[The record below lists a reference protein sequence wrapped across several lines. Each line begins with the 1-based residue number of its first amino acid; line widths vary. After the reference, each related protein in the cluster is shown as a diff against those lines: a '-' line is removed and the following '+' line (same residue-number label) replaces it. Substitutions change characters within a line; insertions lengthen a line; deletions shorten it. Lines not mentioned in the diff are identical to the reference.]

1 MHARSLPNI
10 IVQTSPKPLS
20 SCDASSTAL
29 SRFQPLIHNAYDVC
43 VSTQAADVCVSTQD
57 QATSSAPKQPVVLET
72 SSSNHPIKGVLLAPL
87 ISPSAAS
94 SWRPP
99 GPCKLTSL
107 LFNPTSWQPPGS
119 CKLTS
124 LRSKSANW
132 QPPEPGELAC
142 LLFQPVSGQPP
153 GSCKLTSLLSKPTSW
168 QPPGSRKLTSLLFRP
183 TNDTHTS
190 GQAVF
195 EKDKLFITP
204 ESSGVSAHA
213 GLRDSSEH
221 ARAWVSFKEGV
232 G

>member
-1 MHARSLPNI
+1 MHARSLPNVV
-10 IVQTSPKPLS
+10 VQTSPKPLS

-29 SRFQPLIHNAYDVC
+29 SRFPTLMHSAYVC
-43 VSTQAADVCVSTQD
+43 VLSVELRESQAVN
-57 QATSSAPKQPVVLET
+57 SARLVPLET
-72 SSSNHPIKGVLLAPL
+72 SSSKHPNKGVLLAPL

-99 GPCKLTSL
+99 GPCELASL
-107 LFNPTSWQPPGS
+107 LSKPNGWQPPEPGKLACLLFHPASWQPPGS

-124 LRSKSANW
+124 L
-132 QPPEPGELAC
+132 
-142 LLFQPVSGQPP
+142 LF
-153 GSCKLTSLLSKPTSW
+153 K
-168 QPPGSRKLTSLLFRP
+168 P